1 MNQIDLHGMS
11 HSQALEKTENA
22 LLLASQNP
30 GFRFDIITGNSN
42 TLQQKIIKN
51 ILEKHKFG
59 YYIFSSNLGKIIVFN
74 K

>member
-1 MNQIDLHGMS
+1 MT

-22 LLLASQNP
+22 LLLASQVP
-30 GFRFDIITGNSN
+30 GFRFDIVTGNSS

-51 ILEKHKFG
+51 ILEKYNFS
-59 YYIFSSNLGKIIVFN
+59 YYIFSSNLGKITVFD

>member
-1 MNQIDLHGMS
+1 MT

-22 LLLASQNP
+22 LLLASQTP

-51 ILEKHKFG
+51 ILEKYNFS
-59 YYIFSSNLGKIIVFN
+59 YYIFSFNLGKITVFD